1 MADKT
6 YRMTVSL
13 SDGNTVNA
21 GTFIVP
27 QGPVGPQGPEGPQG
41 PAGSGGSGINF
52 IAHGIND
59 ALEPG
64 TYIIKIEGLFSGT
77 VICDIN
83 DGTSKFILNQV
94 LSFVYKDAN
103 NKITGTT
110 FEIYYVKVENRV
122 LKSINRVSYTTEM
135 HGEYADTSVDGV
147 EDVSFDMIGL
157 TSFKAAK
164 ID

>member
-6 YRMTVSL
+6 YKMTVSL
-13 SDGNTVNA
+13 SDGSTVDA
-21 GTFIVP
+21 GTFVAS
-27 QGPVGPQGPEGPQG
+27 QGPQG
-41 PAGSGGSGINF
+41 PAGPVGPAGSGINL
-52 IAHGIND
+52 IEHGINE

-83 DGTSKFILNQV
+83 DGTSKFILNSK
-94 LSFVYKDAN
+94 LSFVYKDADN
-103 NKITGTT
+103 NITGTT
-110 FEIYYVKVENRV
+110 FDIYYVKVENRV

-135 HGEYADTSVDGV
+135 SGEYANTSVDGV
-147 EDVSFDMIGL
+147 EDISFGAIGL